1 MDIPVIYSEVVDV
14 VVDVGGTKEKLI
26 HLPICSDTSSLASFV
41 LQPAAFGLDDVA
53 RTTLG
58 RRRLLPWRAKLA
70 AFVHLILE
78 GMVRAAGTKREN
90 QPVPLSSRYLRQL
103 FGEREAASVV
113 RTLADSGVVQVN
125 PRYAK
130 NRFTK
135 SYQLTESYRTSNV
148 VLRPLGDQGLSD
160 KLWQSGINDSEA
172 GLGDHPGRRAVWEN
186 LHHTAFDPAVFPFV
200 QSKIFESPSQSA
212 AWLSTLRSFAHTG
225 RWLTACDTGRI
236 THNVTQCPRAL
247 RPFLRIAGEPVAEVD
262 IVGAQPFFALAL
274 YPAGHPERAKYAAA
288 VTGSDFYAEIFNAM
302 PHARRRS
309 WGYDLAQWSVP
320 GATHRDRF
328 KTHVVT
334 HVFFS
339 SVPEEIPPVFAA
351 FAKLFPWLAATL
363 ARERALPGGGSVLA
377 RRLQAEEAGLI
388 VGGVMQRTAAE
399 LPGCRAVTIHDAVLC
414 QARYADAIE
423 ALIGQKSK
431 ELFGVSVRVRKKYF
445 RDNGPSVETCT
456 LKAQTQMPN

>member
-1 MDIPVIYSEVVDV
+1 M
-14 VVDVGGTKEKLI
+14 VVDVGDTKDKLI

-41 LQPAAFGLDDVA
+41 LRPAAFDLDDVA

-58 RRRLLPWRAKLA
+58 SRRLLPWRAKLA

-78 GMVRAAGTKREN
+78 GMVKAAGTKREN
-90 QPVPLSSRYLRQL
+90 QPVPLSSRHLRQL

-113 RTLADSGVVQVN
+113 RTLADSGVVHVN

-160 KLWQSGINDSEA
+160 KLWQSGGDDFEA
-172 GLGDHPGRRAVWEN
+172 DLGDHPGRRAVWEN

-274 YPAGHPERAKYAAA
+274 YPADHPERAKYAAA
-288 VTGSDFYAEIFNAM
+288 VTGRDFYAEIFNAM
-302 PHARRRS
+302 PRARRRS
-309 WGYDLAQWSVP
+309 WGYDLAQWSAP

-339 SVPEEIPPVFAA
+339 SMPEETPPVFTA

-363 ARERALPGGGSVLA
+363 ARERALPDGGSILA
-377 RRLQAEEAGLI
+377 RRLQAAEAELI
-388 VGGVMQRTAAE
+388 VGRVMPRATVE
-399 LPGCRAVTIHDAVLC
+399 LPGCRAVTIHDALLC
-414 QARYADAIE
+414 QERFANSVSAIVE
-423 ALIGQKSK
+423 EESAAC
-431 ELFGVSVRVRKKYF
+431 FGLRARVRRK
-445 RDNGPSVETCT
+445 N
-456 LKAQTQMPN
+456 L